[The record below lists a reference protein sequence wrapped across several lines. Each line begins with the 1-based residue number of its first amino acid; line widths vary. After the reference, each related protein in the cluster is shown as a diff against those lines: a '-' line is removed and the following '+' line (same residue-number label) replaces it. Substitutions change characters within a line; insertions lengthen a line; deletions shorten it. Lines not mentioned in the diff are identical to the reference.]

1 MAPKY
6 IIPLHEM
13 PKLPSGESN
22 RKELRA
28 IASSM
33 IALELSKYALDSTN
47 TSGLRIT
54 PQFSDGEDAPRN
66 LGANIGYRGR
76 SILPTS
82 RLLNLG
88 RNSITAINLAS
99 HLRKNGHALSLRVAL
114 KFTNLKEMAKTPN
127 HHPPQNPHPLS
138 SNLLSSRKS
147 TYLCLHGKRCYRPH
161 CGGTMVTHPP
171 PPKPHRFRPSLF
183 WLHPR
188 YQHALAPS
196 YKILNYPSL
205 VRIHFDTFRGERGWG
220 VNM

>member
-66 LGANIGYRGR
+66 LGSNIGYRVR

-99 HLRKNGHALSLRVAL
+99 HLRKNGHALSLGV
-114 KFTNLKEMAKTPN
+114 
-127 HHPPQNPHPLS
+127 
-138 SNLLSSRKS
+138 
-147 TYLCLHGKRCYRPH
+147 
-161 CGGTMVTHPP
+161 
-171 PPKPHRFRPSLF
+171 
-183 WLHPR
+183 
-188 YQHALAPS
+188 
-196 YKILNYPSL
+196 
-205 VRIHFDTFRGERGWG
+205 WG
-220 VNM
+220 VIM